1 MPALLTAV
9 ARRQSTMLSSGSAQ
23 LAELSLSRQ
32 SRSLGQL
39 YEGAFSPEARG
50 EEEPAPDRPQS
61 QPQAGAPRTRPCH
74 SLPRCRAADEW
85 QSARDRRGYNP
96 YLSLKNVVCN

>member
-1 MPALLTAV
+1 MLT
-9 ARRQSTMLSSGSAQ
+9 SGSAQ

-85 QSARDRRGYNP
+85 QSARAADMRALLGDLRGALWGPVGTRFGGSNFG
-96 YLSLKNVVCN
+96 K